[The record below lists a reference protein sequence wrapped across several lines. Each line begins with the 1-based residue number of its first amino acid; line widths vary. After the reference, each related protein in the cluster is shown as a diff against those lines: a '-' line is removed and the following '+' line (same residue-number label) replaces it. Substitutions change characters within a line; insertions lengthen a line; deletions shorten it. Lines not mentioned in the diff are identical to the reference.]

1 LFRVFLVFFNQIFR
15 NHIFNSFSL
24 STSHNVNLSN
34 KVGHGSVKII
44 PFFRNKKEEA
54 VAAERKKLIGKA
66 RIGGGFDLIDQ
77 NGKPTKSDQFLGQG
91 KTPDRLLSENLD
103 VKIYFISCAWRRSG
117 GFIAGPLFQ
126 ISFFYLEV
134 IRAAL

>member
-1 LFRVFLVFFNQIFR
+1 MFPAIFSFLNQIFR

-24 STSHNVNLSN
+24 STSHNVNFSN

-77 NGKPTKSDQFLGQG
+77 NGKPTKSDQFLGQER
-91 KTPDRLLSENLD
+91 TPDRFLSENLD
-103 VKIYFISCAWRRSG
+103 VKIYFISYAWRRSG

-126 ISFFYLEV
+126 ISFPYLEV